1 MSELEQ
7 VPVVPPVQRY
17 WWDEAWVG
25 ARPRFIASA
34 KEIILSVQLLLALA
48 IFYMFSRLLIVVGV
62 PADSVKILERVD
74 FWLIFAVIVTFGL
87 FFLLEL
93 IIGFRNQI
101 RTSLK
106 SATEKNQ

>member
-1 MSELEQ
+1 MPELEQ
-7 VPVVPPVQRY
+7 TPVVSPVQRY
-17 WWDEAWVG
+17 WWGKAWVG

-48 IFYMFSRLLIVVGV
+48 IFYLFSRLLIFVGV
-62 PADSVKILERVD
+62 PVESVKILERVD

-101 RTSLK
+101 TRSLK
-106 SATEKNQ
+106 SATEKNE